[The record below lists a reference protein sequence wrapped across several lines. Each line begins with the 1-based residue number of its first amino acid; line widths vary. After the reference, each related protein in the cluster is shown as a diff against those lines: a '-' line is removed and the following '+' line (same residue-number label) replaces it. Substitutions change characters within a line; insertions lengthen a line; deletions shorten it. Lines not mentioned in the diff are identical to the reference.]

1 MRYCQNV
8 ICPHCQNLW
17 FGTKYDADIKLLT
30 RVINLSS
37 DDNCATT
44 RMIKLSIS
52 SISFIAVTAFF
63 FPSIP

>member
-44 RMIKLSIS
+44 RMIKLSVS
-52 SISFIAVTAFF
+52 SISFITVTAFF
-63 FPSIP
+63 FALIP

>member
-8 ICPHCQNLW
+8 IYPHCQNLW